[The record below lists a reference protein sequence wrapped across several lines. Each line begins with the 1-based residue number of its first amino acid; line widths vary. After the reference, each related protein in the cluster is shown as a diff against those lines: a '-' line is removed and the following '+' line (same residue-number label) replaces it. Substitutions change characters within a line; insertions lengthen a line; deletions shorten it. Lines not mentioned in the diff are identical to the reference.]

1 MTGRVDAHPAHEP
14 LAPAELFDAARR
26 LWEAGQAFA
35 LVTVVDRAG
44 PVSAHVGDKAV
55 VTPDGRVAG
64 WVGGSCSRSVVLR
77 EVEAALRNGRPRLV
91 RLGTSERAAGV
102 AGGLGGAEYVVAP
115 MTCASGG
122 ELLLYIEPH
131 RPGPGLVVF
140 GATPI
145 AGVLSRLGRAAGYRV
160 LRVLSRDEAPEAEET
175 GARLLDELA
184 PEDLEGW
191 EAAVVATQGLYDEES
206 LECALRAGVP
216 YVGLVASRRR
226 AQAVRAFLE
235 GRGWSPQQLDR
246 VHSPVGL
253 DIGGVTADEVA
264 ISILAEIV
272 AWRHGRIATGS
283 ATPSAV
289 TTGGPAATV
298 PGDGRGEATGAGPAS
313 EVVTATD
320 PVCGMAVAVATA
332 RYTAEYDGR
341 TYYFCCPACRRR
353 FLEHPQSYALAHG

>member
-1 MTGRVDAHPAHEP
+1 MAGRVDWHPGYEP
-14 LAPAELFDAARR
+14 LAPAELFDAARH

-55 VTPDGRVAG
+55 VTPDGRMVG

-77 EVEAALRNGRPRLV
+77 EVEAALRSGRPRLV
-91 RLGTSERAAGV
+91 RVGSSERAGGAT
-102 AGGLGGAEYVVAP
+102 GGLGDAEYVVAP

-122 ELLLYIEPH
+122 ELLLYVEPH
-131 RPGPGLVVF
+131 RPAPGLVVF

-145 AGVLSRLGRAAGYRV
+145 AGVLSRLGRAVGYRV
-160 LRVLSRDEAPEAEET
+160 LRVLSRDEAPEAEES
-175 GARLLDELA
+175 GARLLDEVA
-184 PEDLEGW
+184 PEDLKGW

-206 LECALRAGVP
+206 LECALGAGVP

-226 AQAVRAFLE
+226 AQAVRRFLE
-235 GRGWSPQQLDR
+235 GRGWSPEQLER
-246 VHSPVGL
+246 VRSPAGL
-253 DIGGVTADEVA
+253 DIGGVTAGEVA

-272 AWRHGRIATGS
+272 AWRRGRVATGS
-283 ATPSAV
+283 ATPSSGTAGEPALV
-289 TTGGPAATV
+289 GQGPGHDEAA
-298 PGDGRGEATGAGPAS
+298 AGQAS
-313 EVVTATD
+313 DVATATD

-353 FLEHPQSYALAHG
+353 FLEHPQSYALVHG